1 MNLDYKEVS
10 TVIKEFIKTYIDNS
24 NSKGVVLGLSGGVDS
39 AVTAVLCRQIFNK
52 KNVKCIFLPDNVT
65 PNLDTDHQKML
76 VKKFDLNSKTVD
88 ITDLIEVYK
97 NYCVEKPKKMS
108 LANMK
113 ARIRMIILYEYAN
126 NENSIVCGTSNKSE
140 ILLGYFTKYGDGGV
154 DIMPIGDLYK
164 TQVYEL
170 ARFLKIP
177 DEIVSKPPTAGL
189 IKGQTD
195 KKELK
200 LDYKTIDSIL
210 LGLEKKLSIDS
221 IAKNANVEKS
231 EVLRIKNMRIRSQHK
246 RRTPMIPKV
255 GFRTPGLDWRTPTLL
270 D

>member
-39 AVTAVLCRQIFNK
+39 AVVAVLCRQIFSK
-52 KNVKCIFLPDNVT
+52 KDVKCIFLPDNVT
-65 PNLDTDHQKML
+65 PKLDIDHQKIM
-76 VKKFDLNSKTVD
+76 VKKFDLDSKTVD
-88 ITDLIEVYK
+88 ITSLIEIYK
-97 NYCVEKPKKMS
+97 KYCVEKPKKMT

-113 ARIRMIILYEYAN
+113 ARIRMILLYEYAN
-126 NENSIVCGTSNKSE
+126 NKNSIVCGTSNKSE

-154 DIMPIGDLYK
+154 DITPIGDLYK

-200 LDYKTIDSIL
+200 LSYKTIDRIL

-231 EVLRIKNMRIRSQHK
+231 EVLRIKNMRIKSQHK
-246 RRTPMIPKV
+246 RRIPMIPKV
-255 GFRTPGLDWRTPTLL
+255 GIRTPGLDWRTPTLSN
-270 D
+270 